1 MIANIFTSAAL
12 WGLWKTEKLLM
23 FLGWTLE
30 RCELF
35 VAKNYNSD
43 RQLEAPLSRLTEVR
57 ARVKAKQDELLG
69 KTTGQ
74 IGKLADPIKEHL
86 WRCLEKQG
94 GSWEDEQIPPELASL
109 LAEGKM
115 DFAA

>member
-1 MIANIFTSAAL
+1 VGAL
-12 WGLWKTEKLLM
+12 EAEKLLM
-23 FLGWTLE
+23 FSGWALE

-35 VAKNYNSD
+35 AAKNYNPD
-43 RQLEAPLSRLTEVR
+43 LQLEAPLSRFTEIR
-57 ARVKAKQDELLG
+57 ARVKAKQAELLG

-74 IGKLADPIKEHL
+74 IGKLADPIKDHL

-94 GSWEDEQIPPELASL
+94 DSWGDERVPPELASL
-109 LAEGKM
+109 LAEGKL

>member
-1 MIANIFTSAAL
+1 VGAL
-12 WGLWKTEKLLM
+12 ETEKLLM
-23 FLGWTLE
+23 FSGWTLE

-43 RQLEAPLSRLTEVR
+43 LQLEAPLSRLTEVR
-57 ARVKAKQDELLG
+57 ARVKAKQAELLG

-74 IGKLADPIKEHL
+74 IGKLADPIKGHL
-86 WRCLEKQG
+86 WRCLEKKG
-94 GSWEDEQIPPELASL
+94 GSWEDEQIPSELASL